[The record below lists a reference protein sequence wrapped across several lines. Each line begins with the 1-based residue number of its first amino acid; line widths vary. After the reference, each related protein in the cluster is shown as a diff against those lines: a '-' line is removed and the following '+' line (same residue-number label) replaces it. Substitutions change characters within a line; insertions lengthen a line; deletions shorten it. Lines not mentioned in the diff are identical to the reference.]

1 MTVKNISKYHELSIE
16 ELNKLGTRELVNA
29 LESARGKAICSCGN
43 GNHCGDDVLTQ
54 EEKDWN
60 KQQSELF
67 LRLKEALKGREDVSR
82 KEVPK
87 KQQKKKMKY

>member
-1 MTVKNISKYHELSIE
+1 MTVKNISKYHQLNVE

-29 LESARGKAICSCGN
+29 LESARGKAN
-43 GNHCGDDVLTQ
+43 GSYDDVQILTD
-54 EEKDWN
+54 EEKEWN

-67 LRLKEALKGREDVSR
+67 VRLKEVLKDREDVSR

-87 KQQKKKMKY
+87 KAQKKKMKY